1 MHAYIESH
9 ISCAGFFDAN
19 CTLQVVIS
27 VSRSEKMFMM
37 VKSMIIERN
46 LKNWREKES
55 GSS

>member
-46 LKNWREKES
+46 LKNWKEKES